1 MRPVLTLRTPHS
13 VCLLDDIADEAG
25 QYLTA
30 YRQSERRTL
39 TLIYERLNEAPDALL
54 RTTLTSI
61 PCANRTDAETFRA
74 SFGVRALDHLL
85 TTLSSDWKCSFAKI
99 AQADTRLLYLA

>member
-1 MRPVLTLRTPHS
+1 
-13 VCLLDDIADEAG
+13 DEAG

-74 SFGVRALDHLL
+74 SFG
-85 TTLSSDWKCSFAKI
+85 
-99 AQADTRLLYLA
+99 